1 MSRHDE
7 PAFNPRPLHSPV
19 PRYSY
24 YALAVLAL
32 VNFLNYIDRQVLPAV
47 SYFILND
54 PALNNNPALKITDA
68 DIGYMESALL
78 LSFTVL
84 APLFGRLGDRY
95 PRAKL
100 MATAAVLWSFATALA
115 GLAVR
120 FYFVPS
126 LNVHLPVINFTL
138 AISGVAL
145 ALCAVRACVGVGESA
160 YSTITPSLIADY
172 FPPHRRATALGVF
185 QAAIPMGF
193 ALGFVIGGVLAKYF
207 GWRVAFMLVGVP
219 GLLTAALIWRLR
231 EPRRG
236 ATEVPTG
243 GGALEEAAAASAAP
257 AQAFDSDGASQST
270 LRTAWRIM
278 STRDWLFATAGYTA
292 LTAALGS
299 LATWATVVMA
309 RDKGMDP
316 TNADIT
322 LGLITLFGGAAGT
335 FGGGGVADRVPA
347 RRHNAY
353 FLVCAV
359 STLVAVAPPPPARPR
374 HNAYFLV
381 CAVSTLVAVAPTV
394 MVLIADDPRVYLP
407 CIFVSVALLFVS
419 NAPVNAILLGSV
431 GARTR
436 AMAVALN
443 IVFIH
448 VCGDAISRPL
458 VGLLF
463 EALKQGHLAA
473 LSSFAEAIGIQA
485 NRQHL
490 STALLFAPSA
500 VVVSTVFFFL
510 GARLQRQG

>member
-1 MSRHDE
+1 MSHKQRRTGKPFAPGDE
-7 PAFNPRPLHSPV
+7 DAPAV

-47 SYFILND
+47 APVILKD
-54 PALNNNPALKITDA
+54 PVLKLTDA
-68 DIGYMESALL
+68 ELGYMEGALL

-100 MATAAVLWSFATALA
+100 MAIAAVIWSFATALT
-115 GLAVR
+115 GLAYH
-120 FYFVPS
+120 FTFIPA
-126 LNVHLPVINFTL
+126 LNLRLPVINFTL

-172 FPPHRRATALGVF
+172 FPPHKRGTALGVF

-193 ALGFVIGGVLAKYF
+193 ALGFVIGGVLAHFF

-219 GLLTAALIWRLR
+219 GLIAAALVWTLR

-236 ATEVPTG
+236 ATDE
-243 GGALEEAAAASAAP
+243 ALRDSAVEELAA
-257 AQAFDSDGASQST
+257 GASVSPRAEAT
-270 LRTAWRIM
+270 PARESKPGGESVLRTSLEILK
-278 STRDWLFATAGYTA
+278 TRDWLLSTAGYTA
-292 LTAALGS
+292 LTAALGA

-309 RDKGMDP
+309 RDKGMDE
-316 TNADIT
+316 TSAAVT
-322 LGLITLFGGAAGT
+322 LGLITLSGGAAGT
-335 FGGGGVADRVPA
+335 FGGGWLADRFAA

-359 STLVAVAPPPPARPR
+359 STLIAV
-374 HNAYFLV
+374 V
-381 CAVSTLVAVAPTV
+381 PTAA
-394 MVLIADDPRVYLP
+394 VLIADDPRVYLP

-431 GARTR
+431 PARSR

-443 IVFIH
+443 IVAIH

-458 VGLLF
+458 VGVLSNL
-463 EALKQGHLAA
+463 LKQGRLTALA
-473 LSSFAEAIGIQA
+473 SFAQVIGIDA
-485 NRQHL
+485 SRQHL
-490 STALLFAPSA
+490 SAALLFSPSA
-500 VVVSTVFFFL
+500 VVVSTVFFFV
-510 GARLQRQG
+510 GARLQKIHTVS

>member
-7 PAFNPRPLHSPV
+7 PATKPRPLHPNV

-47 SYFILND
+47 SFFILND
-54 PALNNNPALKITDA
+54 PKLKITDA
-68 DIGYMESALL
+68 EIGYMESALL

-115 GLAVR
+115 GLADH
-120 FYFVPS
+120 FYFVPA
-126 LNVHLPVINFTL
+126 LHVHLPVVNFTL

-219 GLLTAALIWRLR
+219 GLLTAVLIWRLR

-236 ATEVPTG
+236 ATELQTG
-243 GGALEEAAAASAAP
+243 GGALEEAAAAPAAT
-257 AQAFDSDGASQST
+257 AQAFDSDDAGQST
-270 LRTAWRIM
+270 LRTAWRIVT
-278 STRDWLFATAGYTA
+278 TRDWLFATAGYTA
-292 LTAALGS
+292 LTAALGA

-322 LGLITLFGGAAGT
+322 LGLITLLGGAAGT
-335 FGGGGVADRVPA
+335 FGGGWVADRIAA
-347 RRHNAY
+347 RWHNAY

-359 STLVAVAPPPPARPR
+359 STLVAVLP
-374 HNAYFLV
+374 
-381 CAVSTLVAVAPTV
+381 TLA
-394 MVLIADDPRVYLP
+394 VLIADDPRVYLP

-419 NAPVNAILLGSV
+419 NAPVNAILLESV
-431 GARTR
+431 PARTR

-458 VGLLF
+458 VGVLS

-473 LSSFAEAIGIQA
+473 LSSFAEAIGIEA
-485 NRQHL
+485 SRQQL
-490 STALLFAPSA
+490 STALLFSPAA

-510 GARLQRQG
+510 GARLQKK